1 MAAASS
7 SAATVSLS
15 EFLSRMGGS
24 PDKTDNSS
32 RRAREVQSASVLIV
46 DSFDRRLT
54 EGSRFAALRGAAGGG
69 GGGGGGA
76 GGGACRSFFSSYEDV
91 ALLGLLV

>member
-1 MAAASS
+1 MSFFNHQDHMIAQPSSCPAAAP
-7 SAATVSLS
+7 T
-15 EFLSRMGGS
+15 
-24 PDKTDNSS
+24 P
-32 RRAREVQSASVLIV
+32 ASVLIV
-46 DSFDRRLT
+46 DNFDRRLT